1 MKNYL
6 LIILL
11 ILSAAGCSEREKIN
25 SGNGIALSKAMG
37 DTKDEGFDKAVDK
50 IKFTFPEDHG
60 PHPGFKTEWW
70 YFTGSLTTK
79 DNKKFGYQFTIFR
92 SALSKTETARNSEWN
107 SNQIYM
113 SHFAVT
119 DISDNEFFF
128 EERFSREGN
137 KLAGAQSAPFKVWLE
152 DWQISETGDGESFGL
167 PDLNIK
173 AKNDKAEINF
183 KLKSVKP
190 AVLQGDSGLSQKGN
204 QTGNASYYY
213 SYTRLKTE
221 GKIIL
226 DGKEFEVSG
235 YSWMD
240 REWSTSALSED
251 QKGWDWFA
259 LQLDDS
265 TELMYYQ
272 MRKNDGSPDIFSKG
286 ILIEKDGT
294 SRAVKKEDLV
304 LEVTDN
310 WTGPSGE
317 KYPSGWRMKIP
328 SMNIDLKITPSVKD
342 QLMNV
347 SIRYWEG
354 SVMIEGTK
362 NNSKVSGRGYA
373 ELTGY

>member
-1 MKNYL
+1 MKNL

-25 SGNGIALSKAMG
+25 SENRIALSKAMG
-37 DTKDEGFDKAVDK
+37 DTRDEGFDKAIDK
-50 IKFTFPEDHG
+50 IKFNFPEDHG

-70 YFTGSLTTK
+70 YFTGNLITK

-113 SHFAVT
+113 SHFALT

-128 EERFSREGN
+128 EERFSRNGN
-137 KLAGAQSAPFKVWLE
+137 KLAGAQSASFKVWLE

-167 PDLNIK
+167 PDLNMK
-173 AKNDKAEINF
+173 AKNEKAEINF

-190 AVLQGDSGLSQKGN
+190 AVLQGDSGLSQKGK
-204 QTGNASYYY
+204 QQGNASYYY
-213 SYTRLKTE
+213 SYTRLETE

-226 DGKEFEVSG
+226 DGKEFHVSG

-259 LQLDDS
+259 LQLNDS

-272 MRKNDGSPDIFSKG
+272 MRKNDGSPDIYSKG

-354 SVMIEGTK
+354 SVMIEGI
-362 NNSKVSGRGYA
+362 NNN
-373 ELTGY
+373 

>member
-1 MKNYL
+1 MKNL

-25 SGNGIALSKAMG
+25 SENRIALSKAMG
-37 DTKDEGFDKAVDK
+37 DTRDEGFDKAIDK
-50 IKFTFPEDHG
+50 IKFNFPEDHG

-70 YFTGSLTTK
+70 YFTGNLTTK

-92 SALSKTETARNSEWN
+92 SALSKTETARNTEWN

-113 SHFAVT
+113 AHFAVT
-119 DISDNEFFF
+119 DVSDNEFFF
-128 EERFSREGN
+128 EERFSRNGN

-167 PDLNIK
+167 PDLNMK
-173 AKNDKAEINF
+173 AKNEKAEINF

-190 AVLQGDSGLSQKGN
+190 AVLQGDSGLSQKGK
-204 QTGNASYYY
+204 QPGNASYYY
-213 SYTRLKTE
+213 SYTRIETD
-221 GKIIL
+221 GKIVL
-226 DGKEFEVSG
+226 DGKEYEVSG

-240 REWSTSALSED
+240 REWSTSALSEA

-272 MRKNDGSPDIFSKG
+272 MRKNDGSPDVYSKG

-294 SRAVKKEDLV
+294 SRSVKKEDLV

-354 SVMIEGTK
+354 SVMIEGIK
-362 NNSKVSGRGYA
+362 NNLNVSGKGYA

>member
-6 LIILL
+6 LIILM

-25 SGNGIALSKAMG
+25 SQNGIALSKAMG
-37 DTKDEGFDKAVDK
+37 DTKDEGFDKAINK
-50 IKFTFPEDHG
+50 IKFNFPEDHG

-70 YFTGSLTTK
+70 YFTGNLTTK

>member
-1 MKNYL
+1 
-6 LIILL
+6 
-11 ILSAAGCSEREKIN
+11 
-25 SGNGIALSKAMG
+25 
-37 DTKDEGFDKAVDK
+37 
-50 IKFTFPEDHG
+50 
-60 PHPGFKTEWW
+60 
-70 YFTGSLTTK
+70 
-79 DNKKFGYQFTIFR
+79 
-92 SALSKTETARNSEWN
+92 
-107 SNQIYM
+107 M

-152 DWQISETGDGESFGL
+152 DWQISETGVGESFGL

-173 AKNDKAEINF
+173 AKNEKAEINF
-183 KLKSVKP
+183 KLKSLKP

>member
-25 SGNGIALSKAMG
+25 SRNGIALSKAMG
-37 DTKDEGFDKAVDK
+37 DTGDEGFDKAINK
-50 IKFTFPEDHG
+50 IKFNFPEDHG

-70 YFTGSLTTK
+70 YFTGNLTTK
-79 DNKKFGYQFTIFR
+79 DNKKFGYHFTIFR

-152 DWQISETGDGESFGL
+152 DWQISETGVGESFGL

-173 AKNDKAEINF
+173 AKNEKAEINF
-183 KLKSVKP
+183 KLKSLKP

>member
-11 ILSAAGCSEREKIN
+11 ILLSAGCSEREKIN
-25 SGNGIALSKAMG
+25 SRNGIALSKAMG

-50 IKFTFPEDHG
+50 IKFNFPEDHG

-70 YFTGSLTTK
+70 YFTGNLITK

-173 AKNDKAEINF
+173 AKNEKAEINF

-213 SYTRLKTE
+213 SYTRLETE

-226 DGKEFEVSG
+226 DGKEFDVSG

-354 SVMIEGTK
+354 SVMIEGIK
-362 NNSKVSGRGYA
+362 NNLNVSGKGYA

>member
-1 MKNYL
+1 MKNL

-37 DTKDEGFDKAVDK
+37 DTGDEGFDKAINK
-50 IKFTFPEDHG
+50 IKFNFPEDHG

-70 YFTGSLTTK
+70 YFTGNLTTK

-92 SALSKTETARNSEWN
+92 SALSKTETSRNSEWN

-119 DISDNEFFF
+119 DVSDNEFFF

-137 KLAGAQSAPFKVWLE
+137 KLAGAQSEPFKVWLE
-152 DWQISETGDGESFGL
+152 DWQISETGDGNSFDL
-167 PDLNIK
+167 PDLQIS
-173 AKNDKAEINF
+173 AKNEKAEINL

-190 AVLQGDSGLSQKGN
+190 LVLQGDSGLSQKGK
-204 QTGNASYYY
+204 QPGNASYYY
-213 SYTRLKTE
+213 SYTRLETE

-226 DGKEFEVSG
+226 NGKEFNVNG

-272 MRKNDGSPDIFSKG
+272 MRKNDGSPDVYSKG

-294 SRAVKKEDLV
+294 SRTVKKEDLV

-310 WTGPSGE
+310 WTSPSGE

-354 SVMIEGTK
+354 SVLIEGTK
-362 NNSKVSGRGYA
+362 NNSKVTGRGYA

>member
-1 MKNYL
+1 MKNL

-25 SGNGIALSKAMG
+25 SENRIALSKAMG
-37 DTKDEGFDKAVDK
+37 DTRDEGFDKAIDK
-50 IKFTFPEDHG
+50 IKFNFPEDHG

-70 YFTGSLTTK
+70 YFTGNLTTK

-92 SALSKTETARNSEWN
+92 SALSKTETARNTEWN

-113 SHFAVT
+113 AHFAVT
-119 DISDNEFFF
+119 DVSDNEFFF
-128 EERFSREGN
+128 EERFSRNGN

-167 PDLNIK
+167 PDLNMK
-173 AKNDKAEINF
+173 AKNEKAEINF

-190 AVLQGDSGLSQKGN
+190 AVLQGDSGLSQKGK
-204 QTGNASYYY
+204 QPGNASYYY
-213 SYTRLKTE
+213 SYTRIETD
-221 GKIIL
+221 GKIVL
-226 DGKEFEVSG
+226 DGKEYEVSG

-240 REWSTSALSED
+240 REWSTSALSEA

-272 MRKNDGSPDIFSKG
+272 MRKNDGSPDVYSKG

-294 SRAVKKEDLV
+294 SRSVKKEDLV

-317 KYPSGWRMKIP
+317 KYPSGWSMKIP

-354 SVMIEGTK
+354 SVMIEGIK
-362 NNSKVSGRGYA
+362 NNSKVAGKGYA

>member
-6 LIILL
+6 LIILM

-37 DTKDEGFDKAVDK
+37 DTKDEGFDKAINK
-50 IKFTFPEDHG
+50 IKFNFPEDHG
-60 PHPGFKTEWW
+60 PHTGFKTEWW

-190 AVLQGDSGLSQKGN
+190 AVLQGDSGLSQKGK
-204 QTGNASYYY
+204 QPGNASYYY
-213 SYTRLKTE
+213 SYTRLETE

-354 SVMIEGTK
+354 SVMIEGIK
-362 NNSKVSGRGYA
+362 NNLNISGKGYA